1 MGRKDEGLESEI
13 VFQGTKLGK
22 GQWVCAEEPTLG

>member
-1 MGRKDEGLESEI
+1 MCRKDEGLESSI
-13 VFQGTKLGK
+13 VFRGTKLEE